1 MRRRSAVE
9 PVIGHLK
16 SDHRMNRSHL
26 AHQEGDAANVILA
39 AAGYNF
45 RRLLA
50 WLAFLLSAILI
61 TFAAQIT
68 SRDQPV
74 VA

>member
-1 MRRRSAVE
+1 M
-9 PVIGHLK
+9 
-16 SDHRMNRSHL
+16 DRSHL

-39 AAGYNF
+39 AVGYF

-61 TFAAQIT
+61 TFAAQMT